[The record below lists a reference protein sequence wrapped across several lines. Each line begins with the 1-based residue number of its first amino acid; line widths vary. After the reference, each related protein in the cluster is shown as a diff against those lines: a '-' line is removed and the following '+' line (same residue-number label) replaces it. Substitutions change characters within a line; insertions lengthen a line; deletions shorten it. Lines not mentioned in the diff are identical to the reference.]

1 MQVEFLSKFNKDIDR
16 IHLKS
21 VKKSI
26 LSVIEEV
33 KSANS
38 LSQIKNIKKLTG
50 FKSAFRIRTGEYR
63 IGIFIEENKVQ
74 FARVLNRKEI
84 YRFFP

>member
-1 MQVEFLSKFNKDIDR
+1 MQVEFLSRFNKDIDR

-26 LSVIEEV
+26 LAVIEEA
-33 KSANS
+33 KNANS
-38 LSQIKNIKKLTG
+38 PSQLKNIKKLTG
-50 FKSAFRIRTGEYR
+50 FKSAYRIRIGEYR
-63 IGIFIEENKVQ
+63 IGIFIEDNKAQ